1 MTEPTYPPRSGDE
14 RAILES
20 YRDWYRDAL
29 LRKIAG
35 LSDADLKRR
44 LVASET
50 TLFGIVH
57 HLAYVERWWF
67 QDVFA
72 GLGCE
77 YPWTDEDPNAEFHV
91 EGTISSEEAVELYM
105 GEYEISKRIVSEADL
120 DDFAKHEDFQDMNL
134 RRIVV
139 HMIEETA
146 RHTGQADIIREQIDG
161 TIGP

>member
-1 MTEPTYPPRSGDE
+1 MTEPTYPPRNGDE
-14 RAILES
+14 REILET

-29 LRKIAG
+29 LRKVAG
-35 LSDADLKRR
+35 LPDSDMKRR
-44 LVASET
+44 LVPSET

-67 QDVFA
+67 QDVF
-72 GLGCE
+72 GGRGGE

-91 EGTISSEEAVELYM
+91 EGTISSGEAVDLYRH
-105 GEYEISKRIVSEADL
+105 EYEISRQISSEGSL
-120 DDFAKHEDFQDMNL
+120 DDFAKHPDFQDMNL

-146 RHTGQADIIREQIDG
+146 RHTGHADILRELIDG
-161 TIGP
+161 ATGP